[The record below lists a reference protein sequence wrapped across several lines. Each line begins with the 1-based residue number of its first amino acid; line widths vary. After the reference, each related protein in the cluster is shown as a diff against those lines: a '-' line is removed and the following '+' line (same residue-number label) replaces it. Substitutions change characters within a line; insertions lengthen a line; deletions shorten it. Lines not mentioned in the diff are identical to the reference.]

1 MAHSYTGSNPALLAD
16 KVVRECYL
24 ILIRV
29 SAELTLHY
37 NDSSWD
43 IEYPGGVI
51 WTGAGDAIRV
61 ELPEEDA
68 TLAANPCTIYLSATN
83 PALTSLVLSTPMTN
97 ALVQVYHGLFSS
109 SYILIGGPALAFSGL
124 WSHAELVNLDDED
137 A

>member
-1 MAHSYTGSNPALLAD
+1 VGHNYTGSNPALLTD

-29 SAELTLHY
+29 SAELTLRY

-43 IEYPGGVI
+43 LEHPASVW

-68 TLAANPCTIYLSATN
+68 TLAANPCTIYLSSTN

-97 ALVQVYHGLFSS
+97 ALVQVYHGLFTPD
-109 SYILIGGPALAFSGL
+109 YILVGGPALAFSGL